1 MSKLLR
7 YTITM
12 PEDLFK
18 SFDRR
23 NRRKGYRNRSEAIR
37 DLVRDA
43 LVRDE
48 WSKPDQHVAATL
60 TIVYDHHTR
69 GLTDKLTEAQH
80 RHGEAIV
87 ATMHVHLDHH
97 NCLEVIVLR
106 GPAAKVQSLAD
117 ALAAIK
123 GVKHSNLALTTEGKT
138 LH

>member
-1 MSKLLR
+1 MSSLLR

-12 PEDLFK
+12 PEELFK
-18 SFDRR
+18 AFDRR

-48 WSKPDQHVAATL
+48 WSRPNRRIVAAL

-69 GLTDKLTEAQH
+69 GLAEKLTDAQH
-80 RHGEAIV
+80 RHGHEIIS
-87 ATMHVHLDHH
+87 TLHVHLDHR

-106 GPAAKVQSLAD
+106 GKAGEVRALADSLA
-117 ALAAIK
+117 AVK
-123 GVKHSNLALTTEGKT
+123 GVKHSNLSLTTEGKG
-138 LH
+138 LR